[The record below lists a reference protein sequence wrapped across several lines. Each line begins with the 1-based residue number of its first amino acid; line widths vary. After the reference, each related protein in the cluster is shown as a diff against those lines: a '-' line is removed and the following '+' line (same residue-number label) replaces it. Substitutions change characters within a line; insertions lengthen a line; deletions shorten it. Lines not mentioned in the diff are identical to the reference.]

1 MMNALNLRRVGG
13 FALTALMAC
22 ALVGCATGGGA
33 ANPFVGTWNF
43 TVESQL
49 GTLEQVVK
57 INDDLTGMIT
67 MTEPAEAEMVP
78 SNVMVDGNSVTFDL
92 VFDIEG
98 QELPA
103 KFEGT
108 IDGDSISGE
117 YVTDLGNGT
126 VTGSRAG

>member
-1 MMNALNLRRVGG
+1 MMNVLTLRRAGG
-13 FALTALMAC
+13 IAATVLMAC

-33 ANPFVGTWNF
+33 ANPLVGTWDF

-49 GTLEQVVK
+49 GTIEQVVK

-67 MTEPAEAEMVP
+67 NIEPAGEMAP
-78 SNVMVDGNSVTFDL
+78 SNVTVDGNNVVFDV

-98 QELPA
+98 QELEA
-103 KFEGT
+103 QFVGV

-126 VTGSRAG
+126 VTGKRAG

>member
-1 MMNALNLRRVGG
+1 MMNALKGSVI
-13 FALTALMAC
+13 AALMAC

-33 ANPFVGTWNF
+33 ANPLVGTWNF

-49 GTLEQVVK
+49 GTLEQVVM
-57 INDDLTGMIT
+57 INDDLTGKIT
-67 MTEPAEAEMVP
+67 MTDPAPAEMIP
-78 SNVMVDGNSVTFDL
+78 SNIAVDGNNVTFDL

-103 KFEGT
+103 QFVGT
-108 IDGDSISGE
+108 LDGDSITGE

-126 VTGSRAG
+126 VTGSRAE

>member
-1 MMNALNLRRVGG
+1 MMKALNMRRAGG
-13 FALTALMAC
+13 VAMTALMAC

-33 ANPFVGTWNF
+33 ANPLVGTWNF

-57 INDDLTGMIT
+57 INDDLTGMIS
-67 MTEPAEAEMVP
+67 MTEPAEVEMVP
-78 SNVMVDGNSVTFDL
+78 SNVMVDGNSVTFDV

-108 IDGDSISGE
+108 LDGDTISGE
-117 YVTDLGNGT
+117 YITDLGNGT
-126 VTGSRAG
+126 VTGSRAE

>member
-1 MMNALNLRRVGG
+1 MNTLTLRRAGG
-13 FALTALMAC
+13 FAATVLVAC
-22 ALVGCATGGGA
+22 ALVGCATGGGM
-33 ANPFVGTWNF
+33 ANPLVGTWNF

-49 GTLEQVVK
+49 GTIEQVVK

-78 SNVMVDGNSVTFDL
+78 SNIALDGNNVTFDV

-103 KFEGT
+103 QFVGT
-108 IDGDSISGE
+108 IEGDGITGE

-126 VTGSRAG
+126 VTGTRAG